1 AQPPTFSTRL
11 VLTHE
16 CASLLAAH
24 GGSRYRLFGDLWLSS
39 PERHLHPHA
48 LHRLRQLEP
57 RLRQLEFPATPGCQ
71 TQQERVFNLPEAF
84 REFQEFESVSW
95 ASPRR
100 KDELVAPSGSLTWPI
115 AHHLHNPSFQTL
127 TPHEGE
133 TEDAT
138 SSCVW
143 MIIANNFV
151 PGKTFIFDHLSRRES
166 VDGLQIYPQTILD
179 LHETWLS
186 KIRSNMAAKVE
197 VVYGNKVRDRMSQIY
212 DLEPLQLWGEYEGI
226 VLYLEWL
233 SIGTVF
239 GKSLARLVVPAYHPQ
254 TFLSPGGARYSAR
267 QDTILRVAHEL
278 AGLAYKDGFYKNF
291 NTTMINKS
299 GVRPHHYITSS
310 KLAIVAEE
318 ELNKNIAEMIKS
330 RKLRPISRVRL
341 LPNEK
346 GTVTSLYLG
355 TGNAY

>member
-1 AQPPTFSTRL
+1 MVPK
-11 VLTHE
+11 HE
-16 CASLLAAH
+16 CTPLLAAH
-24 GGSRYRLFGDLWLSS
+24 AESRFRLYGDFWLSS

-48 LHRLRQLEP
+48 LRRLKQLEPSLRQLECRP
-57 RLRQLEFPATPGCQ
+57 TPGCQ
-71 TQQERVFNLPEAF
+71 TQQACVFNLPEAF
-84 REFQEFESVSW
+84 REFQELESTSW
-95 ASPRR
+95 ARPRR
-100 KDELVAPSGSLTWPI
+100 KDELVPPSGSLEWPI

-138 SSCVW
+138 SACVW
-143 MIIANNFV
+143 LIIANNFV

-166 VDGLQIYPQTILD
+166 VDGLQIYPQSILD

-186 KIRSNMAAKVE
+186 KVRSNMAAKVE
-197 VVYGNKVRDRMSQIY
+197 VVYGKKVRERMSQIH

-233 SIGTVF
+233 SIGTVSGRF
-239 GKSLARLVVPAYHPQ
+239 LARFVVPAYHPQ
-254 TFLSPGGARYSAR
+254 VFLSPGGARYGAR

-278 AGLAYKDGFYKNF
+278 AGLAYKDGFYQNF

-310 KLAIVAEE
+310 KLAVVAEE
-318 ELNKNIAEMIKS
+318 ELNKNIADMVEP
-330 RKLRPISRVRL
+330 RKLGPISRVRL
-341 LPNEK
+341 PPSETGAVTVFYS
-346 GTVTSLYLG
+346 GTDR
-355 TGNAY
+355 AY